1 MFELPEPIDSF
12 APKTKADDAIVAE
25 IDGVTIR
32 LASFR
37 LASEEMAY
45 GVRMHKGDPENGPY
59 FSIITELYLTTEAAF
74 LDALPR
80 VLGFGVKASEFC
92 EAVGLE
98 TAVISEDME

>member
-1 MFELPEPIDSF
+1 MFELPEPIDPF
-12 APKTKADDAIVAE
+12 TPKKKLDDAIVAE

-32 LASFR
+32 LNSFR
-37 LASEEMAY
+37 LEDGEMAY
-45 GVRMHKGDPENGPY
+45 GVRMHKGHPENGPY
-59 FSIITELYLTTEAAF
+59 FSIITGLHLTTRAAF

-98 TAVISEDME
+98 TAVISEEME